1 MYSRPSPLR
10 FGMPISYGIAVK
22 CFVRRSA
29 HAFPWHRWRRRP
41 MKAPLRGGSQL
52 ARFYPRRHLRSG
64 LVSPI
69 QGAPNSVTT
78 SLSCRLSLRMLKLKT
93 GHAFCFDF
101 DLFRHVVL
109 QPKGEMKA
117 RIRRQGCRR
126 KNDGGM
132 DKFAWSKFE
141 QHLRW
146 PRRGEAQG
154 CAEYSRLPFVPL
166 RPE

>member
-69 QGAPNSVTT
+69 QGAPNFAGT
-78 SLSCRLSLRMLKLKT
+78 SLYRRLSLPRLKQLKRQKQSVVFYLLVLT
-93 GHAFCFDF
+93 LTFSGT
-101 DLFRHVVL
+101 LFFS
-109 QPKGEMKA
+109 
-117 RIRRQGCRR
+117 RREGCRR
-126 KNDGGM
+126 KNGG
-132 DKFAWSKFE
+132 ARTNLLGANLNNACVS
-141 QHLRW
+141 
-146 PRRGEAQG
+146 PVGVRRRDAPNTRD
-154 CAEYSRLPFVPL
+154 CRSFR
-166 RPE
+166 